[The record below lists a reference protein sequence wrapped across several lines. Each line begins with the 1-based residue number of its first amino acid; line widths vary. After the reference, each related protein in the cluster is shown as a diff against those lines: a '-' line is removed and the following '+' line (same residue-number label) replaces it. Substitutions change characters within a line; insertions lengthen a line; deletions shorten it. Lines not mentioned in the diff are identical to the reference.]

1 MVTCKVDS
9 AQLIK
14 MNRRSGS
21 SMASTSSGFRL
32 LDSDQNNNFDTIS
45 SISRNSIYKQKID
58 LMFDDSR
65 FVYKYYSLV
74 GRTCL
79 GGLMSQM
86 FQLKC
91 REQRHNFRVHLPIL
105 VTVRRPRFPWTGGWG
120 TTTRG
125 TDQQPDSAEF
135 IEAFKLKFRMRVV
148 QFWLIAGTRLD

>member
-105 VTVRRPRFPWTGGWG
+105 VTVRRPPF
-120 TTTRG
+120 RG
-125 TDQQPDSAEF
+125 LVGEGRRRARQTSNLTVRNLS
-135 IEAFKLKFRMRVV
+135 KLLSLNLGCVSFNS
-148 QFWLIAGTRLD
+148 G